1 MASEP
6 IVKEIYIEAAPA
18 VVFEHLTDPAKI
30 NRWMGIGAYTDPRPG
45 GIYSVNVNGL
55 DVARGEFVELVPE
68 SKVVFT
74 WGWWQK
80 MLAFPAGSTRVE
92 FDLLPENKGTRTK
105 MTHSDLPA
113 EARDKQ
119 DPWWTHYLSRLKTAC
134 EGTLPGPDAMAH
146 PSVSA
151 HT

>member
-6 IVKEIYIEAAPA
+6 IVKEIYIAAAPA
-18 VVFEHLTDPAKI
+18 VVFEHLTDPVKI

-55 DVARGEFVELVPE
+55 DVARGDFVEVEELR
-68 SKVVFT
+68 VVFT

-80 MLAFPAGSTRVE
+80 GLSVPAGSTRVE
-92 FDLLPENKGTRTK
+92 FDLQPEDEGTRAR
-105 MTHSDLPA
+105 MTHRELPA
-113 EARDKQ
+113 EVRETQ
-119 DPWWTHYLSRLKTAC
+119 DPWWTHYLGRLKTAC